1 MSVKEARDEIDARVA
16 MVAALIRLRRTRSSI
31 STKAPKTEMSA
42 AVVERECARPCAG
55 QHQKTVGDGEV
66 LHEIDHLHD
75 ADPLRIAL
83 LAKVSETEREEWQAY
98 ARKWWMQRDEL
109 SFRT

>member
-1 MSVKEARDEIDARVA
+1 MNRMPWEPS
-16 MVAALIRLRRTRSSI
+16 LLSPRS
-31 STKAPKTEMSA
+31 
-42 AVVERECARPCAG
+42 
-55 QHQKTVGDGEV
+55 
-66 LHEIDHLHD
+66 D
-75 ADPLRIAL
+75 ADPLRVAL

>member
-1 MSVKEARDEIDARVA
+1 
-16 MVAALIRLRRTRSSI
+16 
-31 STKAPKTEMSA
+31 
-42 AVVERECARPCAG
+42 
-55 QHQKTVGDGEV
+55 
-66 LHEIDHLHD
+66 
-75 ADPLRIAL
+75 LRIAL

>member
-1 MSVKEARDEIDARVA
+1 VQF
-16 MVAALIRLRRTRSSI
+16 RLQTSSSAQVRQAFDRAVNRMPWEPSLLSPRS
-31 STKAPKTEMSA
+31 
-42 AVVERECARPCAG
+42 
-55 QHQKTVGDGEV
+55 
-66 LHEIDHLHD
+66 D